1 MKRIVVPSLAV
12 LLWLAWTG
20 SAAMLAAAEKKPAK
34 KNPAGKQTTE
44 LTQADNGKTVNL
56 AVGKS
61 VVIRLP
67 GNPTTGYSWR
77 TAKVTGQSVA
87 AVGEPKYQADAHA
100 PGIVGVGGTYTFTF
114 KAAKQGKAEVN
125 LEYVRPWEKG
135 IAPIK
140 TFSAT
145 VEVTTQ

>member
-1 MKRIVVPSLAV
+1 MKPIVPTLLAV
-12 LLWLAWTG
+12 LLWLAWSG
-20 SAAMLAAAEKKPAK
+20 SAVMLAAAENKPAK
-34 KNPAGKQTTE
+34 KSADKQTTE
-44 LTQADNGKTVNL
+44 LTQADNGKTVKL
-56 AVGKS
+56 AVGTS

-77 TAKVTGQSVA
+77 TAKITGA
-87 AVGEPKYQADAHA
+87 AVGAAGEPKYQANAHA
-100 PGIVGVGGTYTFTF
+100 PGMVGVGGTYTFTF
-114 KAAKQGKAEVN
+114 KAAKQGKAEIS

-145 VEVTTQ
+145 VEVTAQ